1 MSEFIHTRRSFLHR
15 GIALVSGAA
24 TVPLFLDRT
33 ANAMSAEDAPAPAK
47 PGKDHPILVVIQL
60 AGGNDGLNTLI
71 PYRDDAY
78 YRARPRI
85 GIKKSEALRLTDD
98 IGLNPAAEGF
108 KKLFDAGQLS
118 IIQGVGYP
126 NPNRSHFVATDIWS
140 TGDPEQRK
148 HDGWLGRYLDCTCT
162 GADPDP
168 RGGIAITQEVPL
180 AMVGDRFSPVSFST
194 PGELTWRSA
203 DGSASRQSA
212 FKSLNNASNPFS
224 LEGESRVSMGDS
236 PGRGEAAAGAKP
248 TNADS
253 ALAYLERVAMDARA
267 SAAEIQRATGGASN
281 SAGARIRAAAAG
293 RRGGQLTQQLGM
305 VRRMIAA
312 GLPTRVY
319 YVSLGGFD
327 THAQQPGRHTQLL
340 RQLGDALAGFI
351 ADLKSDRLLD
361 RVLTMTFSEFGRR
374 VTENASQGT
383 DHGAAAPMF
392 IAGSR
397 VKPGILTPHP
407 SLEAGQLDRGDLKW
421 KTDFR
426 GVYADVLGKW
436 LKVDAE
442 GILGGRFN
450 GPSIVS

>member
-1 MSEFIHTRRSFLHR
+1 MTDLIHTRRSFLHR

-33 ANAMSAEDAPAPAK
+33 AFAMSADDAPAAAR

-71 PYRDDAY
+71 PYRNDAY

-85 GIKKSEALRLTDD
+85 GIKKAEALRLTDD

-108 KKLFDAGQLS
+108 KKLFDSGQLS

-126 NPNRSHFVATDIWS
+126 NPNRSHFVATDIWA
-140 TGDPEQRK
+140 TGSPEQRM
-148 HDGWLGRYLDCTCT
+148 HDGWLGRYLDCTCA

-203 DGSASRQSA
+203 NGSSARQSA
-212 FKSLNNASNPFS
+212 FKSLNDVGSPSEAEDQNN
-224 LEGESRVSMGDS
+224 GD
-236 PGRGEAAAGAKP
+236 AGTTP
-248 TNADS
+248 QNADS

-267 SAAEIQRATGGASN
+267 SAAEIQRAAGGASN
-281 SAGARIRAAAAG
+281 APGARMRAAAGG
-293 RRGGQLTQQLGM
+293 RRGGQLTQQLAM

-319 YVSLGGFD
+319 YVSMGGFD

-351 ADLKSDRLLD
+351 GDLKSDGLLD

-374 VTENASQGT
+374 VAENASQGT

-407 SLEAGQLDRGDLKW
+407 SLETRDLDRGDLQW

-426 GVYADVLGKW
+426 SVYADVLGKW
-436 LKVDAE
+436 MKVDAE
-442 GILGGRFN
+442 SILGGRFN
-450 GPSIVS
+450 DLSITS

>member
-1 MSEFIHTRRSFLHR
+1 MSEIIHTRRSFLHR

-33 ANAMSAEDAPAPAK
+33 ALAMSADDAPAAAK
-47 PGKDHPILVVIQL
+47 PGKDHPVLVVIQL

-78 YRARPRI
+78 YLARPRI
-85 GIKKSEALRLTDD
+85 AIKKTDALRLTDD

-108 KKLFDAGQLS
+108 KKLYEAGHLS
-118 IIQGVGYP
+118 IVQGVGYP
-126 NPNRSHFVATDIWS
+126 NPNRSHFVATDIWA
-140 TGDPEQRK
+140 TGDPEQRM
-148 HDGWLGRYLDCTCT
+148 HDGWLGRYLDCTCA

-168 RGGIAITQEVPL
+168 RGGIAITREVPL

-203 DGSASRQSA
+203 NGSTSRQSA
-212 FKSLNNASNPFS
+212 FKSLNDAN
-224 LEGESRVSMGDS
+224 EGA
-236 PGRGEAAAGAKP
+236 PGGAKP
-248 TNADS
+248 TDANS

-267 SAAEIQRATGGASN
+267 SAAEIQRAAGGASN
-281 SAGARIRAAAAG
+281 SPGARMRAAAGG
-293 RRGGQLTQQLGM
+293 RRGGQLSQQLGM

-319 YVSLGGFD
+319 YVSMGGFD

-340 RQLGDALAGFI
+340 QQLGDALAGFI
-351 ADLKSDRLLD
+351 ADLKTDGLLD

-374 VTENASQGT
+374 VAENASQGT

-407 SLEAGQLDRGDLKW
+407 SLEARDLDRGDLKW

-426 GVYADVLGKW
+426 SVYADVLGRW
-436 LKVDAE
+436 LKVDADQ
-442 GILGGRFN
+442 ILGGKFK
-450 GPSIVS
+450 GLSIVS

>member
-1 MSEFIHTRRSFLHR
+1 MSVTMTDPIIHTRRSFLHR

-33 ANAMSAEDAPAPAK
+33 ALAMSADDAPAAAK

-118 IIQGVGYP
+118 IVQGVGYP
-126 NPNRSHFVATDIWS
+126 NPNRSHFVATDIWA
-140 TGDPEQRK
+140 TGDPEQRM
-148 HDGWLGRYLDCTCT
+148 HDGWLGRFLDCTCA

-203 DGSASRQSA
+203 NGGESRQSA
-212 FKSLNNASNPFS
+212 FISLNDASNS
-224 LEGESRVSMGDS
+224 LTPEGE
-236 PGRGEAAAGAKP
+236 GRGEGAAGAKP
-248 TNADS
+248 NNADN

-267 SAAEIQRATGGASN
+267 SAAEIQRAAGGASN
-281 SAGARIRAAAAG
+281 SPGARIRAAQGG
-293 RRGGQLTQQLGM
+293 RRGGQLSQQLAM

-319 YVSLGGFD
+319 YVSMGGFD

-340 RQLGDALAGFI
+340 RQLGDAMAGFI
-351 ADLKSDRLLD
+351 NDLKSDGLLD

-374 VTENASQGT
+374 VAENASQGT

-392 IAGSR
+392 IAGSK
-397 VKPGILTPHP
+397 VKAGILTPHP
-407 SLEAGQLDRGDLKW
+407 SLEARDLDRGDLQW
-421 KTDFR
+421 KIDFR
-426 GVYADVLGKW
+426 SVYADVLGKW
-436 LKVDAE
+436 LKVDADT
-442 GILGGRFN
+442 ILGGKFN
-450 GPSIVS
+450 GLSIIS